1 MRSVIRWAV
10 HNHAAMNLILIA
22 TFLVGAVSLLML
34 RREVFPAF
42 QLEIAVVTVPYPGAS
57 PEEVE
62 EAICQKVEAAVRA
75 IEGIKNV
82 TSTAR
87 ESAGSVILEMESTAD
102 VQKVIADVRS
112 AVDRIPSFPVLAEDP
127 EIQQITFRNAAIRV
141 GILSDKSDAADADL
155 TLRGFAEQ
163 IRDDLL
169 QLNSVSQSTILG
181 ERPYQIDVEIPEE
194 NLRKYGLT
202 LQKVA
207 ERIRREN
214 VEIPGGKIQASGQS
228 MLIRGKNKRVTGE
241 EIAQLPLVA
250 REDGAVLTVGA
261 LGTVH
266 DGFEDTKSYQRL
278 NGKVAQVVSVDRTNT
293 EDLLKIVDEVQAYVK
308 NKQCPPGYS
317 LITMYDTSVDVRE
330 RINLLVED
338 GLQGLILVILVLAIF
353 LEFRLALWVALGI
366 PFAIMATCGVLYLA
380 GETLNMLSLFAF
392 LMALGILVDD
402 AIVISENF
410 HTYRSQGH
418 SVIKS
423 AIDATAEVAGSVT
436 TGVLCTCIAF
446 VPLFFVSGIM
456 GKFIACMPLT
466 VIAML
471 LISLAEGLTILAC
484 HLGHDHM
491 LPEMIGT
498 MQRLRDRVGSWHF
511 LHFILFGWLIWGASW
526 LCEQLLRSWQ
536 SGFRLFK
543 RFFDWVN
550 IYADKLVDFTVG
562 AIYLPTVRRAVRNI
576 PLVLAVAATLLIVTL
591 TGQQAGVVKQTLF
604 PSMDSRTIIASVT
617 FPDGTPIEVTDAAV
631 SQMAEAM
638 REVSREH
645 SEEGYPLAKIVH
657 ELIGGGGGFSN
668 GPNER
673 GSGEFAGTVIVE
685 LVGADHRKLHSKEVI
700 NLWREKTGTIVGAE
714 EVNFNAASMGPGGK
728 QIEFR
733 LLANSEN
740 WDQLK
745 AANEEVKQK
754 LSSYADATDISD
766 DLFEGKWEYI
776 IRVNDRAQGMG
787 VTTADLAETLRASFY
802 GQEVQRL
809 QRGRHEVKLMVR
821 YPKDERENLATL
833 DSIRVRGNDG
843 VERPIVE
850 LAEVSIQRGYQSI
863 NRIDQKRAITISGDV
878 RPGGN
883 STELLNNFEKN
894 DMPAIL
900 AKYPAVSVKWEG
912 QRQQNAESMMSLGV
926 GAILAIFAMYLML
939 VFQMKSLLE
948 PFIILL
954 VIPFAISGAFWGHYA
969 MGLELTLFSFFG
981 IVALT
986 GMVVN
991 DSIVLIDFI
1000 DLRIKEFPD
1009 EPLIESIVEA
1019 GRRRIRPMALNT
1031 LTAII
1036 GIVPLVSNKSLQAQV
1051 LVPMGVSLV
1060 FGLAASTLVGLFLIP
1075 TLYYMLA
1082 QIFPPH
1088 RESDEDYE
1096 EQQDTAEVQATNAWG
1111 RQSIP
1116 GGIPTPENTDAGQ
1129 TAASTALDAASLLA
1143 GLKNGAERTK
1153 PLDLPVEIGLAA
1165 GPNRP

>member
-1 MRSVIRWAV
+1 MMRSMIRWAV

-22 TFLVGAVSLLML
+22 AFLVGAVSLLML

-42 QLEIAVVTVPYPGAS
+42 QLEIALVTVPYPGAS

-62 EAICQKVEAAVRA
+62 EAICQKVEAAIRS

-87 ESAGSVILEMESTAD
+87 ESAGSVVLEMDASAD
-102 VQKVIADVRS
+102 VQKVLADVRS

-127 EIQQITFRNAAIRV
+127 VIQQITFRNSAIRV

-155 TLRGFAEQ
+155 TLRNFAEEV
-163 IRDDLL
+163 RDDLL
-169 QLNSVSQSTILG
+169 QLKTVSQSTILG
-181 ERPYQIDVEIPEE
+181 ERPYQIDVEISEDA
-194 NLRKYGLT
+194 LRKYGLT

-228 MLIRGKNKRVTGE
+228 MLIRGRNKRVTGS

-250 REDGAVLTVGA
+250 REDGTVLTVGD
-261 LGTVH
+261 LGVVN

-278 NGKVAQVVSVDRTNT
+278 NGKLAQVVSVDRSST
-293 EDLLKIVDEVQAYVK
+293 EDLLKIVDEVKAYVESK
-308 NKQCPPGYS
+308 PCPPGYK
-317 LITMYDTSVDVRE
+317 LTTMYDTSVDVRE

-366 PFAIMATCGVLYLA
+366 PFAIMATCGVLYFA

-418 SVIKS
+418 SVLKS
-423 AIDATAEVAGSVT
+423 AIDATTEVAGSVT

-446 VPLFFVSGIM
+446 VPLFFVSGVM

-484 HLGHDHM
+484 HLGHDRM

-498 MQRLRDRVGSWHF
+498 MQRLRDRVSSWHV
-511 LHFILFGWLIWGASW
+511 LHFALFGWVIWGAAW
-526 LCEQLLRSWQ
+526 IGEQLLQSWS
-536 SGFRLFK
+536 SGFRLLK
-543 RFFDWVN
+543 RLFDWIN
-550 IYADKLVDFTVG
+550 IYADKLVNFLVEKF
-562 AIYLPTVRRAVRNI
+562 YLPSVRIAVRNI
-576 PLVLAVAATLLIVTL
+576 PLVLAVAVMLLIVTW
-591 TGQQAGVVKQTLF
+591 TASQAGMVKQTLF
-604 PSMDSRTIIASVT
+604 PSLDSRTITASVT

-631 SQMAEAM
+631 RQMGEAM
-638 REVSREH
+638 RAVSDEH
-645 SEEGYPLAKIVH
+645 SEEGYPLAKVVH
-657 ELIGGGGGFSN
+657 ELIGSGGGFSN

-685 LVGADHRKLHSKEVI
+685 LVGADHRKMHSKEVI

-740 WDQLK
+740 WQQLK
-745 AANEEVKQK
+745 AASEEVKQK
-754 LSSYADATDISD
+754 ISSYADAKDIAD

-821 YPKDERENLATL
+821 YPKVERENLATL

-850 LAEVSIQRGYQSI
+850 LAEVNIQRGYQSI

-883 STELLNNFEKN
+883 ATELLNNFEKN
-894 DMPAIL
+894 DMPGIL
-900 AKYPAVSVKWEG
+900 AKYPGVSVKWEG

-926 GAILAIFAMYLML
+926 GAVLAIFTMYLLL

-948 PFIILL
+948 PFIILII
-954 VIPFAISGAFWGHYA
+954 IPFAISGAFWGHWA

-991 DSIVLIDFI
+991 DSIVLLDFI
-1000 DLRIKEFPD
+1000 DLRLKEFPD

-1036 GIVPLVSNKSLQAQV
+1036 GIVPLVTNKSLQAQV

-1082 QIFPPH
+1082 QVFPPH
-1088 RESDEDYE
+1088 RESDEEYE
-1096 EQQDTAEVQATNAWG
+1096 EQQEAAEVQAAGAWG
-1111 RQSIP
+1111 RSSVP
-1116 GGIPTPENTDAGQ
+1116 GGLPTPENVPTGQ
-1129 TAASTALDAASLLA
+1129 TAASVAV
-1143 GLKNGAERTK
+1143 
-1153 PLDLPVEIGLAA
+1153 DLPVEIGLAT
-1165 GPNRP
+1165 GPK